1 MKKFTGISEQLN
13 QYIITGIAVIGIIGI
28 LQTFLHFGVVSG
40 ICFALIPF
48 ISIACIFLFKKS
60 SWMYIIV
67 FIVNYYISGI
77 SRYINI
83 PIGIVMDI
91 LLIIT
96 IVFLLISSGFNKV
109 KWKQSINGLTIVSLI
124 WLLYC
129 IMELFNPQVA
139 SSEAW
144 ATSIRGVATYF
155 FVISLLTPIIF
166 CRFADLKK
174 FLMVWAI
181 LTLTAVMKAIWQKH
195 VGFDSAEKYW
205 LYVLGG
211 STTHIIYSGIRYFSF
226 FSDAANFGAGMG
238 FSMVVFGITSF
249 YTNNK
254 RIKVFYRIVSLA
266 AGYGLLLSGTRAA
279 LAVPFAGI
287 GIFTLLSKN
296 IKSITLGLF
305 ALIGAF
311 IFLFLTDI
319 GQGNQQ
325 IRRMRSAF
333 NTEDASFQVRM
344 TNQAKMKTYMSDKP
358 FGVGL
363 GLGGGKAKRYAP
375 DAYMSQIA
383 TDSWFVMIWVETG
396 IIGLILHLVILI
408 FIIIYGTYISIFQLK
423 NKELKGIHNALVS
436 GVFGMMVASYAN
448 EIFGQFP
455 NGFIIYACQAF
466 IFLSLSYDNEL
477 TNQQQNNNTH
487 ELQS

>member
-144 ATSIRGVATYF
+144 ATSIRGIAAYF
-155 FVISLLTPIIF
+155 FLISLLTPILF
-166 CRFADLKK
+166 GRFNDLKR

-181 LTLTAVMKAIWQKH
+181 LTLTAVIKAIWQKY

-238 FSMVVFGITSF
+238 FSMVVFGIASF
-249 YTNNK
+249 YSNSK
-254 RIKVFYRIVSLA
+254 KIKIFYIIVSIA
-266 AGYGLLLSGTRAA
+266 AGFGLLLSGTRAA

-287 GIFTLLSKN
+287 GLFTLLSKN
-296 IKSITLGLF
+296 TKSIALALF
-305 ALIGAF
+305 TLIGAF
-311 IFLFLTDI
+311 IFLFMTDI

-344 TNQAKMKTYMSDKP
+344 VNQAKMRTYMSDKP

-363 GLGGGKAKRYAP
+363 GLGGGKAKRFAP
-375 DAYMSQIA
+375 DAYMSQIP

-396 IIGLILHLVILI
+396 IIGLLLHLAILI
-408 FIIIYGTYISIFQLK
+408 FTIIYGTYISLFQLK
-423 NKELKGIHNALVS
+423 NKELKGIHNALIS
-436 GVFGMMVASYAN
+436 GVFGMMVASYGN

-455 NGFIIYACQAF
+455 NSFIIYACLAF

-477 TNQQQNNNTH
+477 TKQQQNKNTH
-487 ELQS
+487 ES